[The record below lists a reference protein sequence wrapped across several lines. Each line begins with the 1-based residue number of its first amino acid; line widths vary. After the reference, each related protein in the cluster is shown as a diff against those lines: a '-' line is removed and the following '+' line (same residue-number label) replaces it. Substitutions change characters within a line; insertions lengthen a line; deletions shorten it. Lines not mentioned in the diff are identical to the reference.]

1 MQFSDSQ
8 DAAQTQ
14 CELFT
19 PRLFGPR
26 WICLASLKR
35 TRQVSAGRVAR
46 RRNWNVVSPPLLL
59 LFRLVGSA
67 NPRDYV
73 CTFKEEEGKSA
84 CPSHFSMSGIHLF
97 ICLLTCTRCRSRRSP
112 LFVVVVAVVCCKC
125 PGKDTHTRLLRGLA
139 GCLRAVLSK
148 QALTAG
154 M

>member
-8 DAAQTQ
+8 DAAPTQ

-19 PRLFGPR
+19 PRLFGPP

-46 RRNWNVVSPPLLL
+46 RRNLNVVSPPLLL
-59 LFRLVGSA
+59 LCGLVGSA
-67 NPRDYV
+67 NPRDYI
-73 CTFKEEEGKSA
+73 CTFKEQGGKSA
-84 CPSHFSMSGIHLF
+84 CPSHFSMAGIHLF
-97 ICLLTCTRCRSRRSP
+97 ICLLAQDAGQEDL
-112 LFVVVVAVVCCKC
+112 LFLLLLLCVVCKC
-125 PGKDTHTRLLRGLA
+125 PGKDTHTRPLWGLA
-139 GCLRAVLSK
+139 GCLRAVLSE